1 MFHFASDA
9 ASGGVPL
16 GAPLGQGVAGPRPP
30 PGPLPAPGA
39 AAPPA
44 APAAAPPAGGAAV
57 GGAAAGAG
65 AGAGARG
72 GRIQLRYCT
81 PPLMLPVPFIR
92 SFSSKLATLPP
103 CQTRYTVPVG
113 FSHEG
118 SITIAPSSTFQLS
131 SPDQPFSVLPS
142 QRETQ
147 PSCSWK
153 SIGSGCR
160 KPPPPPPPARPLPAP
175 CGAPFGP
182 AGEVPGACAGGAP

>member
-1 MFHFASDA
+1 
-9 ASGGVPL
+9 
-16 GAPLGQGVAGPRPP
+16 
-30 PGPLPAPGA
+30 
-39 AAPPA
+39 
-44 APAAAPPAGGAAV
+44 
-57 GGAAAGAG
+57 
-65 AGAGARG
+65 
-72 GRIQLRYCT
+72 T

-92 SFSSKLATLPP
+92 SFSSKLATSPP

-182 AGEVPGACAGGAP
+182 AGEVPGACAGGAPGAAGGVPGACVAGEAAGCPCGAGVCGGAAAHSPRAEIAARASAPANDGNRVRRFMWAP